1 MNLDINVT
9 LTADSGLLACLGQ
22 MASSL
27 LTLVQNAGAVPPSA
41 PAAPVASAAAPAVT
55 PPPLVPPPPKK
66 PGI

>member
-55 PPPLVPPPPKK
+55 A
-66 PGI
+66 